1 MGLLNWPR
9 PLRNLPRFGDLS
21 TAQMREVCEAGQ
33 EVNVPEGWSPITQS
47 TPPDKAYL
55 VIEGRLAVVTD
66 GTQVAELGAG
76 DIVGEMGLRDRRL
89 RTATVT
95 AVTPLTMLHFTPAAF
110 RDLYDRMPAFRAAVD
125 GAIAERAGTGHVGST
140 GSQEA

>member
-21 TAQMREVCEAGQ
+21 TEEMREVCEAGQ
-33 EVNVPEGWSPITQS
+33 EVNVPEGWSPIAQS

-55 VIEGRLAVVTD
+55 VIDGRLGVVTD
-66 GTQVAELGAG
+66 GKQVAELGPG

-95 AVTPLTMLHFTPAAF
+95 ALTSVTMLHFTPAAF

-125 GAIAERAGTGHVGST
+125 AVIAARAGTGST
-140 GSQEA
+140 GSRDA